1 MATQGE
7 GEKEEE
13 QSTGWGANS
22 SWRLEGDQERADGVR
37 GHPPQG
43 LCTRLL
49 IAFVYKPGRAIIH
62 ADELTCLQITDS
74 VLPLTLGI
82 ARLP

>member
-1 MATQGE
+1 ME
-7 GEKEEE
+7 
-13 QSTGWGANS
+13 TGKRPGKS
-22 SWRLEGDQERADGVR
+22 RRGGGGIR